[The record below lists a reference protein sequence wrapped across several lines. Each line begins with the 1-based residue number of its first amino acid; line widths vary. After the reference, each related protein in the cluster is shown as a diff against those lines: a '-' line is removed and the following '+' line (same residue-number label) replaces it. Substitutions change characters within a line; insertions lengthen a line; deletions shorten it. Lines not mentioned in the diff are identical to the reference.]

1 MFTLRTKQFLKIRG
15 KGGIMKMNKKQYN
28 NIIDHTLK
36 HEHTEDSLSTARAI
50 FNNMGVALPNGDM
63 KTVYETIETDNYMGW
78 KACSMQEAQE
88 AADNGTAAIG
98 ISENRIVV
106 LAGTDEEEPVAQ
118 TAEVITITDTTPAV
132 AVANLQYYSYGSV
145 STGQGGSST
154 STSWVDD
161 YDAIYV
167 SQYGGDGLQI
177 VGHAYV
183 FLKYIGNIWV
193 KTEFNTPGGGNIEEA
208 KANAKIY
215 VEKYYT
221 SSEVEY
227 ILMQGIRE
235 LYMSPG
241 YSAGLYTEGSEFFP
255 IKGNFSRSILY
266 AEAYEDTNYGGY
278 NLLINNCLH
287 YVKDVLRTGFIFD
300 DEIENVIN
308 TSEVIE
314 PKGFMNVL
322 RNAV

>member
-1 MFTLRTKQFLKIRG
+1 
-15 KGGIMKMNKKQYN
+15 MNNKQYN
-28 NIIDHTLK
+28 NVIEHTLK
-36 HEHTEDSLSTARAI
+36 HEQTDDSLSTARAI
-50 FNNMGVALPNGDM
+50 FDNMGVALPQGDI
-63 KTVYETIETDNYMGW
+63 KTVYETITTDNYMGW
-78 KACSMQEAQE
+78 KSCTMQEAQD
-88 AADNGTAAIG
+88 AANNGTAAIG
-98 ISENRIVV
+98 ISEDKIVV
-106 LAGTDEEEPVAQ
+106 LSAKDEEQPVAQ
-118 TAEVITITDTTPAV
+118 TASVMTLDENTSAYSV
-132 AVANLQYYSYGSV
+132 AGLEYYTYSYN
-145 STGQGGSST
+145 STGQDDCGT

-227 ILMQGIRE
+227 ILMQGMRE

-241 YSAGLYTEGSEFFP
+241 YSTGLYTEGSEFFP

-266 AEAYEDTNYGGY
+266 AEAYEDTNYG
-278 NLLINNCLH
+278 
-287 YVKDVLRTGFIFD
+287 
-300 DEIENVIN
+300 
-308 TSEVIE
+308 
-314 PKGFMNVL
+314 
-322 RNAV
+322 